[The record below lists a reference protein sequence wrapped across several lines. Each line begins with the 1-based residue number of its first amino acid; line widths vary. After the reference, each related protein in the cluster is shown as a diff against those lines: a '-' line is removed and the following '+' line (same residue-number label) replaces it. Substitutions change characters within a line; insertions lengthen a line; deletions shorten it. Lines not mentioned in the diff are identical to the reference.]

1 MLKNETNKALY
12 PNPIL
17 NYLNRKLQLQVPML
31 DFLLKHCNRF
41 FTRASF
47 DS

>member
-1 MLKNETNKALY
+1 MLSNETNKGLY

-17 NYLNRKLQLQVPML
+17 NYLNRKRRLQVPML
-31 DFLLKHCNRF
+31 DFLLIDFSRVHQ
-41 FTRASF
+41 F